1 MYRLLKLALF
11 VYFLQSMQ
19 FWATWYIPPLL
30 VLVGVAGVILGYGMI
45 NQPKLYIT
53 NKRVILAIS
62 LLATGVYNGALI
74 SINAIMFNC
83 ISCFPALFLFF
94 LPDKQLSDIL
104 DSVTRWFAWILLPS
118 LVIYIL
124 VSLLHIPLSP
134 LGVVRPPAN
143 IVNAYG
149 DFLNYIFYVE
159 NNYSLNLLFVR
170 FNGPFIEPGH
180 LGMICSFLLYANKYD
195 FKRKEV
201 WIVFLSLL
209 FTLSLAGYILSFLG
223 FFMIYTEKIKKMII
237 PAVLLTGV
245 YLYVST
251 IWKGGDNEVNQ
262 LIFTRMEYDAEKGI
276 TGNNRFAGYTNYY
289 FTSYMDAGRLW
300 LGLDTHYLNDLKQ
313 RDVIGG
319 AGYKIYILNYGI
331 VGVFLVFVFYYSVAL
346 FSIRK
351 RYAFCFLLLI
361 AASFMQRSY
370 PLWFAWILPYVA
382 GIAKNDRSFIYSID
396 EK

>member
-19 FWATWYIPPLL
+19 FWVTWYVPPVL
-30 VLVGVAGVILGYGMI
+30 VLVGVGGVILLYGMI
-45 NQPKLYIT
+45 NQPKLHVT
-53 NKRVILAIS
+53 NKRVALAIS
-62 LLATGVYNGALI
+62 LLAVALYNGALI
-74 SINAIMFNC
+74 SLNAIVFNV
-83 ISCFPALFLFF
+83 ISCFPALFLLF
-94 LPDKQLSDIL
+94 LPNHRLADIL
-104 DSVTRWFAWILLPS
+104 DSVTKWFAWLLLPS
-118 LVIYIL
+118 FIIYIL
-124 VSLLHIPLSP
+124 VSLLHVPLTA
-134 LGVVRPPAN
+134 LGVVRPPDN
-143 IVNAYG
+143 IVVAYG

-159 NNYSLNLLFVR
+159 NNYSLNLLFMR

-195 FKRKEV
+195 LKRKEV
-201 WIVFLSLL
+201 GIIFLSLL

-223 FFMIYTEKIKKMII
+223 FFMIYTEKIKKLII
-237 PAVLLTGV
+237 PAILLAGV
-245 YLYVST
+245 YFYIST
-251 IWKGGDNEVNQ
+251 LWKGGDNEVNE

-276 TGNNRFAGYTNYY
+276 TGNNRFLGYTNYY
-289 FTSYMDAGRLW
+289 FTSYMNSGRLW
-300 LGLDTHYLNDLKQ
+300 LGLDAHYLNDLKE

-319 AGYKIYILNYGI
+319 AGYKIYMLNYGI
-331 VGVFLVFVFYYSVAL
+331 IGVFLVFVFYYLVAL

-351 RYAFCFLLLI
+351 RYAFCFLLLV

-382 GIAKNDRSFIYSID
+382 GIAKNDESMTYSIH